1 MKGLRLKEL
10 PILKKILFSIS
21 LLFLLSCDGGDNN
34 NNNSICN
41 DIETNSA
48 SFSFF
53 LQDLNPNSTTYS
65 ECIGPDTYPNSVRV
79 FYFSNNE
86 N

>member
-1 MKGLRLKEL
+1 LKGLRLKEL

-34 NNNSICN
+34 NNNNICN
-41 DIETNSA
+41 DIETDSA

-65 ECIGPDTYPNSVRV
+65 ECIGPGTYPNSVRV